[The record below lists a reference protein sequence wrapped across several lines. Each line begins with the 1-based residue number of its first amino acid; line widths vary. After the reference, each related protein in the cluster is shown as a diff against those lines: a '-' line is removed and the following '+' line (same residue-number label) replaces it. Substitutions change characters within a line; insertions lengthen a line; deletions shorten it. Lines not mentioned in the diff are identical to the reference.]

1 MTTPNHRKQRAN
13 NSREHILDT
22 YVDLLIR
29 SGERAATLDAVATAA
44 KVSKGGL
51 LYHFSSKKALLEALA
66 ERTLTLAEEDF
77 AAMEQAPGGGAS
89 AYYINSSTPDN
100 TPFDRALIALSRLA
114 QSNNELAQQTM
125 SRVQEGWHALVLAEL
140 GDEQIARAV
149 LLLGDGM
156 YYNAAFGG
164 DSASPQRAAAIA
176 ADRAALER
184 ALQVLKAAAARTR
197 IHSIQRLKP
206 QAKTATSHP
215 ILQRRRAPGAY
226 TGRVRIYSST

>member
-114 QSNNELAQQTM
+114 QNNNELAQQTM
-125 SRVQEGWHALVLAEL
+125 SRVQEGWHSLILAEL
-140 GDEQIARAV
+140 GDERIARAV

-164 DSASPQRAAAIA
+164 GSANPQTADMLKS
-176 ADRAALER
+176 DRAALEH
-184 ALQVLKAAAARTR
+184 ALQVLKAAVVAN
-197 IHSIQRLKP
+197 
-206 QAKTATSHP
+206 
-215 ILQRRRAPGAY
+215 
-226 TGRVRIYSST
+226 

>member
-51 LYHFSSKKALLEALA
+51 LYHFASKKALLEALA
-66 ERTLTLAEEDF
+66 ERTLALAEEDF
-77 AAMEQAPGGGAS
+77 AAMAQAPEGAS

-114 QSNNELAQQTM
+114 QNNNELAQRTLAH
-125 SRVQEGWHALVLAEL
+125 VQEGWHSLILAEL
-140 GDEQIARAV
+140 GDERIARAV

-164 DSASPQRAAAIA
+164 GATNPQTADMLKS
-176 ADRAALER
+176 DRAALEH
-184 ALQVLKAAAARTR
+184 ALKVLKAAVAAD
-197 IHSIQRLKP
+197 
-206 QAKTATSHP
+206 
-215 ILQRRRAPGAY
+215 
-226 TGRVRIYSST
+226 

>member
-77 AAMEQAPGGGAS
+77 AAMEQAPGGGARV
-89 AYYINSSTPDN
+89 YYINSSTPDN

-114 QSNNELAQQTM
+114 QNNNELAQQTM
-125 SRVQEGWHALVLAEL
+125 SRIQDGWHALVLAEL
-140 GDEQIARAV
+140 GDEQIARTV

-184 ALQVLKAAAARTR
+184 ALQVLKAAA
-197 IHSIQRLKP
+197 H
-206 QAKTATSHP
+206 
-215 ILQRRRAPGAY
+215 
-226 TGRVRIYSST
+226 

>member
-1 MTTPNHRKQRAN
+1 MSTPNHRKQRAN
-13 NSREHILDT
+13 NSSEHILDT
-22 YVDLLIR
+22 YVDLLIHT
-29 SGERAATLDAVATAA
+29 GERAATLDAVATAA

-77 AAMEQAPGGGAS
+77 EAMAQASEGAS

-114 QSNNELAQQTM
+114 QNNNELAQRTLAH
-125 SRVQEGWHALVLAEL
+125 VQEGWHSLILAEL
-140 GDEQIARAV
+140 GDERIARAV

-164 DSASPQRAAAIA
+164 GATNPQTADMLKS
-176 ADRAALER
+176 DRAALER
-184 ALQVLKAAAARTR
+184 ALKVLKAAVAAD
-197 IHSIQRLKP
+197 
-206 QAKTATSHP
+206 
-215 ILQRRRAPGAY
+215 
-226 TGRVRIYSST
+226 

>member
-77 AAMEQAPGGGAS
+77 AAMEQAPEGAS

-114 QSNNELAQQTM
+114 QNNNELAQRTLAH
-125 SRVQEGWHALVLAEL
+125 VQEGWHSLILAEL
-140 GDEQIARAV
+140 GDERIARAV

-156 YYNAAFGG
+156 YYNATFGG
-164 DSASPQRAAAIA
+164 GATNPQTADMLKS
-176 ADRAALER
+176 DRAALER
-184 ALQVLKAAAARTR
+184 ALKVLKAAVAAD
-197 IHSIQRLKP
+197 
-206 QAKTATSHP
+206 
-215 ILQRRRAPGAY
+215 
-226 TGRVRIYSST
+226 

>member
-13 NSREHILDT
+13 NSREHILNT

-77 AAMEQAPGGGAS
+77 AAMEQAPEGAS

-114 QSNNELAQQTM
+114 QNNNELAQQTLA
-125 SRVQEGWHALVLAEL
+125 RVQEGWHSLILAEL
-140 GDEQIARAV
+140 GDERVAVARTARI
-149 LLLGDGM
+149 GE
-156 YYNAAFGG
+156 
-164 DSASPQRAAAIA
+164 A
-176 ADRAALER
+176 ADVEGGNARSGHRTVSSRTMEVG
-184 ALQVLKAAAARTR
+184 QDAAARTASAR
-197 IHSIQRLKP
+197 RSSVRSSARLSLIYATTSFTFSFSVTSLRMLSGV
-206 QAKTATSHP
+206 AK
-215 ILQRRRAPGAY
+215 
-226 TGRVRIYSST
+226 

>member
-1 MTTPNHRKQRAN
+1 MSTPNHRKQRAN

-22 YVDLLIR
+22 YVDLLIHT
-29 SGERAATLDAVATAA
+29 GERAATLDAVATAA

-77 AAMEQAPGGGAS
+77 AAMEQAPEGAS

-114 QSNNELAQQTM
+114 QNNNELAQRTLAH
-125 SRVQEGWHALVLAEL
+125 VQEGWHSLILAEL
-140 GDEQIARAV
+140 GDERIARAV

-164 DSASPQRAAAIA
+164 GATNPQTADMLKS
-176 ADRAALER
+176 DRAALER
-184 ALQVLKAAAARTR
+184 ALKVLKAAVAAD
-197 IHSIQRLKP
+197 
-206 QAKTATSHP
+206 
-215 ILQRRRAPGAY
+215 
-226 TGRVRIYSST
+226 

>member
-77 AAMEQAPGGGAS
+77 AAMEQAPEGAS

-114 QSNNELAQQTM
+114 QNNNELAQQTM
-125 SRVQEGWHALVLAEL
+125 SRVQDGWHALVLAEL
-140 GDEQIARAV
+140 GDEQIARQPAE
-149 LLLGDGM
+149 GCIHRGRPC
-156 YYNAAFGG
+156 GT
-164 DSASPQRAAAIA
+164 
-176 ADRAALER
+176 
-184 ALQVLKAAAARTR
+184 RTR
-197 IHSIQRLKP
+197 PAGTQGGGSLNHKSHSTQRLKP
-206 QAKTATSHP
+206 QAKTATSNP
-215 ILQRRRAPGAY
+215 ILQRRRAPGA
-226 TGRVRIYSST
+226 

>member
-13 NSREHILDT
+13 ISREHILDT

-77 AAMEQAPGGGAS
+77 AAMEQAPEGAS

-114 QSNNELAQQTM
+114 QNNNELAQQTLA
-125 SRVQEGWHALVLAEL
+125 RVQEGWHSLILAEL
-140 GDEQIARAV
+140 GDERIAHAV

-164 DSASPQRAAAIA
+164 GATNPQTADMLKS
-176 ADRAALER
+176 DRAALECV
-184 ALQVLKAAAARTR
+184 LKVLKAAVAAD
-197 IHSIQRLKP
+197 
-206 QAKTATSHP
+206 
-215 ILQRRRAPGAY
+215 
-226 TGRVRIYSST
+226 

>member
-51 LYHFSSKKALLEALA
+51 LYHFASKKALLEALA
-66 ERTLTLAEEDF
+66 ERTLALAGEDF
-77 AAMEQAPGGGAS
+77 AAMAQAPEGAS
-89 AYYINSSTPDN
+89 AYYINSSIPSD

-114 QSNNELAQQTM
+114 QNNNELAQHTLA
-125 SRVQEGWHALVLAEL
+125 RVQEGWYSLILAEL
-140 GDEQIARAV
+140 GDAHIARAV

-164 DSASPQRAAAIA
+164 GSANPRTADMLKS
-176 ADRAALER
+176 DRAALER
-184 ALQVLKAAAARTR
+184 ALQVLKAAV
-197 IHSIQRLKP
+197 H
-206 QAKTATSHP
+206 
-215 ILQRRRAPGAY
+215 
-226 TGRVRIYSST
+226 

>member
-66 ERTLTLAEEDF
+66 ERTLALAEEDF
-77 AAMEQAPGGGAS
+77 AAMEQAPEGAS

-114 QSNNELAQQTM
+114 QNNNELAQQTLA
-125 SRVQEGWHALVLAEL
+125 RVQEGWHSLILAEL
-140 GDEQIARAV
+140 GDERIARAV

-164 DSASPQRAAAIA
+164 GSANPQTADMLKS
-176 ADRAALER
+176 DRAALER
-184 ALQVLKAAAARTR
+184 ALQVLKAAVIAN
-197 IHSIQRLKP
+197 
-206 QAKTATSHP
+206 
-215 ILQRRRAPGAY
+215 
-226 TGRVRIYSST
+226 

>member
-22 YVDLLIR
+22 YVDLLIHT
-29 SGERAATLDAVATAA
+29 GERAATLDAVATAA

-77 AAMEQAPGGGAS
+77 AAMEQASEGAS

-114 QSNNELAQQTM
+114 QNNNELAQRTLAH
-125 SRVQEGWHALVLAEL
+125 VQEGWHSLILAEL
-140 GDEQIARAV
+140 GDERIARAV

-164 DSASPQRAAAIA
+164 GATNPQTADMLKS
-176 ADRAALER
+176 DRAALER
-184 ALQVLKAAAARTR
+184 ALKVLKTAVAAD
-197 IHSIQRLKP
+197 
-206 QAKTATSHP
+206 
-215 ILQRRRAPGAY
+215 
-226 TGRVRIYSST
+226 

>member
-77 AAMEQAPGGGAS
+77 AAMEQAPEGQAPTTSIPPLRITPRSTVPSLPS
-89 AYYINSSTPDN
+89 AAWLRTIMSSP
-100 TPFDRALIALSRLA
+100 SR
-114 QSNNELAQQTM
+114 
-125 SRVQEGWHALVLAEL
+125 
-140 GDEQIARAV
+140 
-149 LLLGDGM
+149 
-156 YYNAAFGG
+156 
-164 DSASPQRAAAIA
+164 P
-176 ADRAALER
+176 
-184 ALQVLKAAAARTR
+184 
-197 IHSIQRLKP
+197 
-206 QAKTATSHP
+206 
-215 ILQRRRAPGAY
+215 
-226 TGRVRIYSST
+226 

>member
-1 MTTPNHRKQRAN
+1 MITPNHRKQRAN
-13 NSREHILDT
+13 NSREHILNT
-22 YVDLLIR
+22 YVNLLIHT
-29 SGERAATLDAVATAA
+29 GERAATLDAVATAA

-77 AAMEQAPGGGAS
+77 AAMEQAPEGAS

-114 QSNNELAQQTM
+114 QNNNELAQQTM
-125 SRVQEGWHALVLAEL
+125 SRVQEGWHSLILAEL
-140 GDEQIARAV
+140 GDERIARAV

-164 DSASPQRAAAIA
+164 GSANPQTADMLKS
-176 ADRAALER
+176 DRAALEH
-184 ALQVLKAAAARTR
+184 ALQVLKAAVVAN
-197 IHSIQRLKP
+197 
-206 QAKTATSHP
+206 
-215 ILQRRRAPGAY
+215 
-226 TGRVRIYSST
+226 

>member
-29 SGERAATLDAVATAA
+29 SGERAATLNAVATPA

-77 AAMEQAPGGGAS
+77 AAMKQAPGGGAS

-114 QSNNELAQQTM
+114 QNNNELAQQTM
-125 SRVQEGWHALVLAEL
+125 SRVQDGWHALVLAEL

-184 ALQVLKAAAARTR
+184 ALQVLKAAA
-197 IHSIQRLKP
+197 H
-206 QAKTATSHP
+206 
-215 ILQRRRAPGAY
+215 
-226 TGRVRIYSST
+226 

>member
-1 MTTPNHRKQRAN
+1 MSTPNHRKQRAN
-13 NSREHILDT
+13 NSSEHILDT

-29 SGERAATLDAVATAA
+29 SGERAATLNAVATPA

-77 AAMEQAPGGGAS
+77 AAMEQAPEGAS

-114 QSNNELAQQTM
+114 QNNNELAQQTM
-125 SRVQEGWHALVLAEL
+125 SRVQNGWHALVLAEL
-140 GDEQIARAV
+140 GDERMPAILYAAHGLLGV

-156 YYNAAFGG
+156 YYNAAFGS
-164 DSASPQRAAAIA
+164 DSANPQRAAAIT

-184 ALQVLKAAAARTR
+184 ALQVLKAAAR
-197 IHSIQRLKP
+197 
-206 QAKTATSHP
+206 
-215 ILQRRRAPGAY
+215 
-226 TGRVRIYSST
+226 

>member
-13 NSREHILDT
+13 ISREHILDT

-51 LYHFSSKKALLEALA
+51 LYHFSSEALA

-77 AAMEQAPGGGAS
+77 AAMEQAPEGAS

-114 QSNNELAQQTM
+114 QNNNELAQQTM
-125 SRVQEGWHALVLAEL
+125 SRVQDGWHALVLAEL
-140 GDEQIARAV
+140 GDEQIARTV

-184 ALQVLKAAAARTR
+184 ALQVLKAAAR
-197 IHSIQRLKP
+197 
-206 QAKTATSHP
+206 
-215 ILQRRRAPGAY
+215 
-226 TGRVRIYSST
+226 

>member
-1 MTTPNHRKQRAN
+1 MITPNHRKQRAN

-77 AAMEQAPGGGAS
+77 AAMEQAPEGAS

-114 QSNNELAQQTM
+114 QNNNKLAQQTM

-140 GDEQIARAV
+140 GDEQVGQGVQHDESWVMSRLPAPYCFWVTACTTTRRSEATPPARRGQPPSLQTV
-149 LLLGDGM
+149 RHW
-156 YYNAAFGG
+156 NAPCRF
-164 DSASPQRAAAIA
+164 SRRQLIKTT
-176 ADRAALER
+176 
-184 ALQVLKAAAARTR
+184 KATR
-197 IHSIQRLKP
+197 
-206 QAKTATSHP
+206 
-215 ILQRRRAPGAY
+215 
-226 TGRVRIYSST
+226 YSS

>member
-66 ERTLTLAEEDF
+66 ERTLTLAKEDF
-77 AAMEQAPGGGAS
+77 AAMAQASEGAS

-114 QSNNELAQQTM
+114 QNNNELAQQTM
-125 SRVQEGWHALVLAEL
+125 SRVQEGWHSLILAEL
-140 GDEQIARAV
+140 GDERIARAV

-156 YYNAAFGG
+156 YYNAAFGAAPPTRRPPTC
-164 DSASPQRAAAIA
+164 SNPTAPHWNAHCRCSRPQ
-176 ADRAALER
+176 
-184 ALQVLKAAAARTR
+184 
-197 IHSIQRLKP
+197 
-206 QAKTATSHP
+206 
-215 ILQRRRAPGAY
+215 
-226 TGRVRIYSST
+226 

>member
-22 YVDLLIR
+22 YVDLLIHA
-29 SGERAATLDAVATAA
+29 GERAATLDAVATAA

-66 ERTLTLAEEDF
+66 ERTVTLAEEDF
-77 AAMEQAPGGGAS
+77 AAMEQASEGAS

-114 QSNNELAQQTM
+114 QNNNELAQRTLAH
-125 SRVQEGWHALVLAEL
+125 VQEGWHSLILAEL
-140 GDEQIARAV
+140 DDERIARAV

-164 DSASPQRAAAIA
+164 GATNPQTADMLKS
-176 ADRAALER
+176 DRAALEH
-184 ALQVLKAAAARTR
+184 ALKVLKAAVAAD
-197 IHSIQRLKP
+197 
-206 QAKTATSHP
+206 
-215 ILQRRRAPGAY
+215 
-226 TGRVRIYSST
+226 